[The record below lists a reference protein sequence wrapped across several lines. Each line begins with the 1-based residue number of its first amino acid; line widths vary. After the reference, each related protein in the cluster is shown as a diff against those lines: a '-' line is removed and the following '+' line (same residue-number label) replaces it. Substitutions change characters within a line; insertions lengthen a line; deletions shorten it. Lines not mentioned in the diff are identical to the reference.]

1 MGLGSHIEKSDG
13 LNWMDRSENTP
24 PQSPKSE
31 TEQIGILK
39 TDLEIWK
46 KRYREIENKLLD
58 ADIQNNKLH
67 QELNSEKQKHLQNTI
82 DTLIEIKNN
91 YKNDLKNI
99 TNDVAKI
106 KKEEKHLIKSK
117 FQQYL
122 NQKYK
127 NRKTLKI
134 KEIYDLFD

>member
-1 MGLGSHIEKSDG
+1 MGLGSHIEISDN
-13 LNWMDRSENTP
+13 LNWMDRSKNTP

-39 TDLEIWK
+39 TDLEILK
-46 KRYREIENKLLD
+46 TDYREIENKLIR
-58 ADIQNNKLH
+58 ADIKNNKLH

-91 YKNDLKNI
+91 YENVLKNI
-99 TNDVAKI
+99 TDDVENL

>member
-1 MGLGSHIEKSDG
+1 MGLGSHIEISDN
-13 LNWMDRSENTP
+13 LNWMDRSKNTP
-24 PQSPKSE
+24 PQSPKSK

-39 TDLEIWK
+39 TDLEILK
-46 KRYREIENKLLD
+46 TDYREIENKLIR
-58 ADIQNNKLH
+58 ADIKNNKLH

-82 DTLIEIKNN
+82 DTLIYIKNN
-91 YKNDLKNI
+91 YENVLKNI
-99 TNDVAKI
+99 TDDVENL

-127 NRKTLKI
+127 NRKTLKNKRNI
-134 KEIYDLFD
+134 

>member
-1 MGLGSHIEKSDG
+1 MGLGSHIEISDS
-13 LNWMDRSENTP
+13 LNWMDRSKNTP

-39 TDLEIWK
+39 SELEIWK
-46 KRYREIENKLLD
+46 KHYREIENKLQD
-58 ADIQNNKLH
+58 AHIQNNKLH
-67 QELNSEKQKHLQNTI
+67 QELNSEKQKYLQNTI

-91 YKNDLKNI
+91 YENVLKNI
-99 TNDVAKI
+99 TNDVENI

>member
-1 MGLGSHIEKSDG
+1 MGLGSHIEISDN
-13 LNWMDRSENTP
+13 LNWMDRSKNTP

-39 TDLEIWK
+39 TDLEILK
-46 KRYREIENKLLD
+46 TDYREIENKLIR
-58 ADIQNNKLH
+58 ADIKNNKLH
-67 QELNSEKQKHLQNTI
+67 QELNSEKQRHLQNTI

-91 YKNDLKNI
+91 YENVLKNI
-99 TNDVAKI
+99 IDDVENL
-106 KKEEKHLIKSK
+106 KKEEKYLIKSK

>member
-1 MGLGSHIEKSDG
+1 
-13 LNWMDRSENTP
+13 
-24 PQSPKSE
+24 
-31 TEQIGILK
+31 
-39 TDLEIWK
+39 
-46 KRYREIENKLLD
+46 Y
-58 ADIQNNKLH
+58 
-67 QELNSEKQKHLQNTI
+67 LQNTI

-91 YKNDLKNI
+91 YENVLKNI
-99 TNDVAKI
+99 TNDVENI